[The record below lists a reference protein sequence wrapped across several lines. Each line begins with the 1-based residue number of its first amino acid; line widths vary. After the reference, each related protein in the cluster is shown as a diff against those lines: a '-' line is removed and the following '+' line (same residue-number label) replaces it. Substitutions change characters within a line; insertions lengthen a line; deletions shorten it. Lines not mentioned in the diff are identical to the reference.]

1 MLKKA
6 LQNAPPARDFMGALR
21 AAHLRTGLPG
31 LVAEVKRAS
40 PSWGIIGVDF
50 DPVEIAQANEN
61 GGAACLSVLT
71 DEKVALKIWSNKEGW
86 SKGLVCNFPLL
97 CKEFIIDA
105 WQINYARTKGAD
117 AVLLIAA
124 VFPHLDI
131 RYMIK
136 VCKMLGL
143 AAVWMLLLLSFI
155 FHDEK
160 EMDLVLGIEGI
171 ELIGTIVTLDTD
183 ITMLANTCNLY
194 FFLSTETFKVDI
206 NNTKKLLQGEHGQ
219 RIRQKDNIVVGESGL
234 FTPDHITLYKK
245 LVSKLEKN
253 VLVGVSIVKQSDPA
267 EGIAGLFGKDISL

>member
-71 DEKVALKIWSNKEGW
+71 DEKYF
-86 SKGLVCNFPLL
+86 KGSFENLEAIRRAGVKVCPLL

-105 WQINYARTKGAD
+105 WQIYYARTKGAD

-143 AAVWMLLLLSFI
+143 AAV
-155 FHDEK
+155 HDEK
-160 EMDLVLGIEGI
+160 KMDLVLGIEGI
-171 ELIGTIVTLDTD
+171 ELIGTIITLVK
-183 ITMLANTCNLY
+183 
-194 FFLSTETFKVDI
+194 TFKVDI

-245 LVSKLEKN
+245 LVSKLFW
-253 VLVGVSIVKQSDPA
+253 LGCQ
-267 EGIAGLFGKDISL
+267 L